1 MMENLAFNLE
11 ELYEEIKERAFGD
24 GAFSR
29 EEWDGLVEEILEDKR
44 EVQEMHDDVDWEE
57 MKEALRARF
66 SDFEIEIPE
75 A

>member
-1 MMENLAFNLE
+1 MDNVVIDLE
-11 ELYEEIKERAFGD
+11 EIYGEIKERAFEA
-24 GAFSR
+24 GAYSR
-29 EEWDGLVEEILEDKR
+29 EEFNDLVEEILEEKR

-57 MKEALRARF
+57 MKEALRARY